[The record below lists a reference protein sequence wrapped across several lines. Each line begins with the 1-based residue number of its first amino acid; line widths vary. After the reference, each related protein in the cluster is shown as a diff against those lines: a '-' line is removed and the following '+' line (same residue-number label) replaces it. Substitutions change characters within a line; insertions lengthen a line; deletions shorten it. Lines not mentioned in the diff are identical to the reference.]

1 MKDKE
6 RCFFLT
12 AGGYNFCSL
21 TVEQCS
27 DRPGHR
33 CSFRKTEQEYIE
45 AQRHAI
51 ELNRRKG
58 NCARCKYKRQP
69 CEITKKEAEEYDG

>member
-1 MKDKE
+1 MTDKD
-6 RCFFLT
+6 RCFFLA
-12 AGGYNFCSL
+12 AGSYGFCSL
-21 TVEQCS
+21 ALEQCS
-27 DRPGHR
+27 DRPRRR
-33 CSFRKTEQEYIE
+33 CSFRKTEQEYVE

-69 CEITKKEAEEYDG
+69 CEIIDKEAENYDG

>member
-1 MKDKE
+1 MKADD
-6 RCFFLT
+6 RCFFLG
-12 AGGYNFCSL
+12 AGTHSFCSL
-21 TVEQCS
+21 TLETCS
-27 DRPGHR
+27 DGKNRKR
-33 CSFRKTEQEYIE
+33 CSFRKTEQEYVE

-69 CEITKKEAEEYDG
+69 CEIIEKGEPEE